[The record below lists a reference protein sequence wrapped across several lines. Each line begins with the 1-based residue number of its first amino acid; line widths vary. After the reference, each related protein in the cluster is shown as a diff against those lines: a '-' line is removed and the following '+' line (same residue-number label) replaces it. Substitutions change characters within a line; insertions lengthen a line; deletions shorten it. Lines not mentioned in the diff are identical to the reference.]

1 MHKTLLECVEGG
13 GEGGGECEVGSY
25 DEEHEWKAK

>member
-1 MHKTLLECVEGG
+1 MHKALLECVEGG
-13 GEGGGECEVGSY
+13 RGRGRSEVGSY